1 MGIILSGLKTSH
13 PSIYVYTEVSEFR
26 YMISNIY
33 MAVAKMKILLTWSIN
48 KRVIKDIKSYKIAGF
63 YNKGLNTLYTA
74 LSLIHWLMTF

>member
-1 MGIILSGLKTSH
+1 MSKIETGLKTSPTCIH
-13 PSIYVYTEVSEFR
+13 VYSEVSDFR

-33 MAVAKMKILLTWSIN
+33 MAVAKIKILLTWPID
-48 KRVIKDIKSYKIAGF
+48 KRVINDIKSYKIAGF